1 MERRRGSKT
10 SKRRGFCDPGPCGSV
25 GSGGGTA
32 ADASHP
38 TGPLPWLSLRLRP
51 GESVPLHRQL
61 AAQLAAALREG
72 RCTAGARLPGGRV
85 LAERLGI
92 DRGTVLSAYRR
103 LAREGLVELKP
114 GSGAYVT
121 APDTGEGDA
130 AVAPGVGPGRDPDPF
145 RAFVARERARGSGT
159 AELAGLFERWRAALS
174 ARRVIVVDEE
184 PELRELRRREL
195 EWALSGIRV
204 TASDPD
210 ALRRQPER
218 ASGALIAA
226 SPRQAPAMRAALPP
240 WVEVVALRAP
250 GGARER
256 RLLLRLAVG
265 AVAVLV
271 SVSPTLRRR
280 FRDLAA
286 GLRGREVAALALAPG
301 ASPRLDRGL
310 RLARFVLADVACRP
324 ALEGRIEATR
334 LLGVRTVDP
343 ALCADLARRLAVGP
357 IGVGPGGLAGGRS
370 RGSRRR
376 RSGRA

>member
-1 MERRRGSKT
+1 M
-10 SKRRGFCDPGPCGSV
+10 
-25 GSGGGTA
+25 
-32 ADASHP
+32 
-38 TGPLPWLSLRLRP
+38 
-51 GESVPLHRQL
+51 PLHRQL
-61 AAQLAAALREG
+61 AAQLAAALREN
-72 RCTAGARLPGGRV
+72 RRTVGARLPGGRV

-92 DRGTVLSAYRR
+92 DRGTVLSAYHR

-121 APDTGEGDA
+121 AAATGEADG
-130 AVAPGVGPGRDPDPF
+130 AVAPGVGRGRDPDPF

-195 EWALSGIRV
+195 ECALSGIRV

-218 ASGALIAA
+218 ASGALVAT
-226 SPRQAPAMRAALPP
+226 SPRHAPSMRAALPP

-324 ALEGRIEATR
+324 ELEGRVESTR

-357 IGVGPGGLAGGRS
+357 IGVDPGGPGGGTIRT
-370 RGSRRR
+370 RRRR